1 MYIDPPDKIVVKKI
15 TAEEEEVEK
24 EEENEVT
31 NLVRNRESGCRIDAT
46 QRYFLL

>member
-1 MYIDPPDKIVVKKI
+1 MYIDLPDEIVVKKI

-31 NLVRNRESGCRIDAT
+31 NLVRNRESGCRIEAT